1 MPDIMDEMACCPFG
15 LSKTDRHS
23 LAVDNYVARQNAK
36 YRSIHRLLLLG
47 TGESGKSTLVKQMKM
62 HHQNGFQNSERM
74 EMVIEIRK
82 NVREAVITVLNAMD
96 IIEPGLKLD
105 NEDNNGRAEWLLK
118 YATCNDFEYPHE
130 FYDHVNALWHDRG
143 FLHCYQR
150 SNEYQLID
158 SAKYFFDR
166 VNEIRKRD
174 YIPTDQDILRCRVPT
189 TEMSEIKFT
198 IGTKPRKMVT
208 FHMVDVGGQRDQ
220 RRKWMQCFNDVTAI
234 IFVVPCSSYNIA
246 LRNDPTRNRLGESI
260 ELFRQIWNNPFLKYV
275 SSILFLNKQDL
286 LSEKIMAGHSK
297 LEDYFPDFA
306 HYKTP
311 DKAVRDAPDEV
322 VRAKYFIR
330 DIFLRIAYE
339 SNGISYKDHYCYPHF
354 TCAFDT
360 KNIERIFDSCKFIIQ
375 REHLKKTGVL

>member
-1 MPDIMDEMACCPFG
+1 MLSTDQSIVCCY
-15 LSKTDRHS
+15 LE
-23 LAVDNYVARQNAK
+23 
-36 YRSIHRLLLLG
+36 

-62 HHQNGFQNSERM
+62 HHQNGFHDSERM

-82 NVREAVITVLNAMD
+82 NVREAVITVLKAMD
-96 IIEPGLKLD
+96 VIEPGLKLD
-105 NEDNNGRAEWLLK
+105 NEENNGRAEWLLK

-234 IFVVPCSSYNIA
+234 IFVVPCSSYDIA
-246 LRNDPTRNRLGESI
+246 LRKDPTRNRLRESI
-260 ELFRQIWNNPFLKYV
+260 DLFRQIWNNPFLKYV
-275 SSILFLNKQDL
+275 SIILFLNKQDL
-286 LSEKIMAGHSK
+286 LSEKIMAGNSK

-330 DIFLRIAYE
+330 DIFLRIA
-339 SNGISYKDHYCYPHF
+339 
-354 TCAFDT
+354 
-360 KNIERIFDSCKFIIQ
+360 
-375 REHLKKTGVL
+375 